1 MERAEREL
9 LETLAM
15 LGERELQRFKDKLR
29 EIQPKEGYQQ
39 LPSGSLRNADPPAL
53 TDLLLLFYGTDYG
66 AEVAAEALRAIGQ
79 GALAERI
86 ERLIDALE
94 REKYYFEW
102 QQKQEKEL
110 KQLRYV
116 RTPLLPRKKTL
127 NDEQYQTI
135 RAEKTSQEK
144 MRKLYELMPSW
155 DEWQKDR
162 LYQAL
167 KETNGDLVEEL
178 EGGHF
183 VDLHREQLI
192 QRVSEM
198 DRVLKL
204 LRGHT
209 LTPEQYQSISTGRSN
224 VEKMQKLYELV
235 PSWGREHKDRLYR
248 VLWRTNR
255 ALVDEFAGVGTRAQ
269 KPSTSTSPGAKREH
283 FVERHR
289 EQLIQ
294 CASSVDRILGVL
306 RWSHYTL
313 DAMPPSVGLETT
325 NKSLPEEPEALKRRT
340 GSGGL
345 LRNWLYILNDE
356 QYQTIRA
363 EKTSQEQMRKLY
375 ELVPGWDKLQ
385 KYRLYQALMETNG
398 DLVEELEGVDTR
410 AQKPSTSTSPG
421 AKREHFVERHREQ
434 LIQRASLVDRILGVL
449 RRSHYTLDAM
459 PPFVGLKRTNKRLP
473 EEPEGHSGH
482 MDFPHDEIDFEELI
496 SASGFTSEETESHS
510 SSDAEIKAAR
520 GAGRGTGR
528 ELSVDSQDDPTTS
541 GCRRF
546 PPLPHGVSTRAQK
559 PSTSTSPGATQ
570 EHFVE
575 RHREQLIQRASSVD
589 TILGVLR
596 RSHYPLDAM
605 PPSVG
610 LETTNKSL
618 PEEPE
623 GTRWRIWNHW
633 RLPPFFKVPFKSSK
647 RRTGR
652 GELLRNQLY
661 ILNDEQYQT
670 IRAEKTSQEKM
681 RKLYELVPGWDE
693 WHKDRLYQALM
704 ETNRDLVEELKVFSM
719 LSGACR
725 GTGRELSVDSRDNPT
740 TAGTSC
746 LPPVQHDSMRNQGPV
761 SYASKA
767 HTVFPGE
774 GSQVT
779 GQAHHSLAPT
789 GHSGHMEVLHDQISA
804 EELTSASGFT
814 SEETESHSSSAAGIK
829 AARGETSR
837 SQSPTACL
845 RGQHKCNWCSREEE
859 EDLPEEI
866 KPEIIQDV
874 DGNQEMYRVHFSRA
888 GWFRCPETELEFEVR
903 AAVTI
908 RYGYGSWRQ
917 HLTESQQE
925 QWMVAGPL
933 FDIRVEPTEA
943 VAAIHLPHFLCLRDA
958 DKSWMHIAHFIDEG
972 MILENPTQVKLFH
985 AVLENPSFSPIGVF
999 WRRESSDQRTPI
1011 HSIVLLY
1018 QAQKRVN
1025 LTLHLYLIPDDG
1037 SRVKELPFL
1046 DKPADALQPFTEIHT
1061 KDVKEELELSL
1072 VEKNDEKP
1080 IWEAVIRPEDLMPS
1094 VSSTKMRTDT
1104 HFVDQHREQLIQR
1117 VTAVDGILDSL
1128 HGPVLDTEQYQRV
1141 RAERTNPDKMRKLYE
1156 LVPSWN
1162 SDCKDKLYQALKD
1175 KHSHLVE
1182 ELSGN
1187 R

>member
-496 SASGFTSEETESHS
+496 SASG
-510 SSDAEIKAAR
+510 
-520 GAGRGTGR
+520 
-528 ELSVDSQDDPTTS
+528 
-541 GCRRF
+541 
-546 PPLPHGVSTRAQK
+546 
-559 PSTSTSPGATQ
+559 
-570 EHFVE
+570 
-575 RHREQLIQRASSVD
+575 
-589 TILGVLR
+589 
-596 RSHYPLDAM
+596 
-605 PPSVG
+605 
-610 LETTNKSL
+610 
-618 PEEPE
+618 
-623 GTRWRIWNHW
+623 
-633 RLPPFFKVPFKSSK
+633 
-647 RRTGR
+647 
-652 GELLRNQLY
+652 
-661 ILNDEQYQT
+661 
-670 IRAEKTSQEKM
+670 
-681 RKLYELVPGWDE
+681 
-693 WHKDRLYQALM
+693 
-704 ETNRDLVEELKVFSM
+704 
-719 LSGACR
+719 ACR

-1037 SRVKELPFL
+1037 SRVKAVDVYEEKCQSWFVSKSHFTSKPLCFGSRCIVSSPSEITVTPKELPFL

>member
-421 AKREHFVERHREQ
+421 AK
-434 LIQRASLVDRILGVL
+434 
-449 RRSHYTLDAM
+449 
-459 PPFVGLKRTNKRLP
+459 
-473 EEPEGHSGH
+473 
-482 MDFPHDEIDFEELI
+482 
-496 SASGFTSEETESHS
+496 
-510 SSDAEIKAAR
+510 
-520 GAGRGTGR
+520 
-528 ELSVDSQDDPTTS
+528 
-541 GCRRF
+541 
-546 PPLPHGVSTRAQK
+546 
-559 PSTSTSPGATQ
+559 Q

-1037 SRVKELPFL
+1037 SRVKAVDVYEEKCQSWFVSKSHFTSKPLCFGSRCIVSSPSEITVTPKELPFL